1 MAHCTD
7 RVGAGIEPDALILR
21 GTSRLEIECPNVKN
35 RLRKVI
41 TVAVS
46 ANNKQT
52 TSFFNNNK
60 LNVRILLQQQHDRG
74 GSGLKMT
81 LFRKAEWMSH
91 GSELPKVTS
100 VYLET
105 AEPID
110 WNSTMKVCAM
120 ILHRI
125 A

>member
-1 MAHCTD
+1 MM
-7 RVGAGIEPDALILR
+7 R
-21 GTSRLEIECPNVKN
+21 
-35 RLRKVI
+35 
-41 TVAVS
+41 
-46 ANNKQT
+46 
-52 TSFFNNNK
+52 
-60 LNVRILLQQQHDRG
+60 
-74 GSGLKMT
+74 
-81 LFRKAEWMSH
+81 H

-125 A
+125 AYTLYRAVAAWGKFRRR